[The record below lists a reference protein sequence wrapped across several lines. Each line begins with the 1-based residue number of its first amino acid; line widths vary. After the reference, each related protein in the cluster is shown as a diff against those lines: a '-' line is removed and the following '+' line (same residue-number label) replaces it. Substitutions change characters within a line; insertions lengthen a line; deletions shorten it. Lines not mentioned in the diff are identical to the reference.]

1 MSQAERIKMEKTI
14 LPPTINRL
22 VLHLIEKHFRLNTR
36 NLRILNLAITLI
48 LLGSVL
54 FLGWMSSTKVR
65 DVVTEDFNQQQLFL
79 ARHAAKQ
86 IENSLNILKRELF
99 LISLSPSVQYTEMG
113 VMGKRMEITFLSIK
127 DEGVLK
133 IIFAEDVNRKTH
145 LVDENGYQTPPP
157 YSEDI
162 EHLMLWARKENNNS
176 IFISNIYPVVYGSN
190 SQRLIVK
197 MATPVWKTSV
207 DEKLTM
213 AANRFAGVMIFE
225 VDVTKLIEK
234 LTKEIQSGKT
244 GYAWVIDKNGTFL
257 YHPEKSFIGKNAFT
271 ARQERRP
278 AISFARINKI
288 QRENMLTGQEGTSWF
303 VSGWHKG
310 IEAEMKKLIA
320 YTPIHVEERNNKGY
334 MWSVAVVA
342 PISEV
347 EGPIQAIHI
356 RQFILEGVVV
366 LSILVGGLLITG
378 IMLRWSSTLK
388 REVDEKTSELK
399 KSENQYRSLIENAND
414 IIFTLNQAGIITSIN
429 QAGHSFFKKS
439 KEEIIGSKIGEICID
454 EKSAYMQSWAID
466 EAFRS
471 RTSRQL
477 TYPVNINGNEY
488 WLSINFSGL
497 LDDNEDVYLVL
508 GIARDIT
515 ERVKIQEQMFH
526 AEKQASMGTLAAG
539 IAHEINNP
547 LAIILG
553 FTDLLMEREPLD
565 PELQDILKTIENQG
579 IKAKKVVENLLTFA
593 RHKEHVKEDVDINK
607 NIETILQVVGNTLSL
622 NKIVLRKE
630 MTDSLPVV
638 KGDPD
643 ELQQV
648 FLNIIT
654 NAVHT
659 MKEGG
664 ILTISTSPADNG
676 SRTKIMISDTGDGIK
691 SEYRNKIFDPL
702 FTTKKVGEGTGL
714 GLFVSY
720 GIIIQHGGTITFES
734 KTKEES
740 EESGTTFVIT
750 L

>member
-1 MSQAERIKMEKTI
+1 MEKIRLPLTI
-14 LPPTINRL
+14 KRL

-36 NLRILNLAITLI
+36 NLRILNLAIILI

-54 FLGWMSSTKVR
+54 VLGWMSSSKVR
-65 DVVTEDFNQQQLFL
+65 DVVTEDFNQQQLVL

-86 IENSLNILKRELF
+86 IENSLDILKRELF
-99 LISLSPSVQYTEMG
+99 LVSLSPSIQHIEMG
-113 VMGKRMEITFLSIK
+113 YMGKRMEITFASIK
-127 DEGVLK
+127 DEGVVK
-133 IIFAEDVNRKTH
+133 IIFAEDINRKTH
-145 LVDENGYQTPPP
+145 LVDENGYQAAQP

-162 EHLMLWARKENNNS
+162 ECLMLWARKEKNNNS
-176 IFISNIYPVVYGSN
+176 IFISDISPMVYGS
-190 SQRLIVK
+190 SPQRLIMK
-197 MATPVWKTSV
+197 IATPVWQTSV
-207 DEKLTM
+207 NEKHTM
-213 AANRFAGVMIFE
+213 ATNRFAGVMIFA
-225 VDVTKLIEK
+225 VDVTQLIEK

-257 YHPEKSFIGKNAFT
+257 YHPEQSFIRKNAFT

-278 AISFARINKI
+278 AISFVRINEI

-310 IEAEMKKLIA
+310 IEGEMKKLIA
-320 YTPIHVEERNNKGY
+320 YAPIHVEKRHNKGY
-334 MWSVAVVA
+334 IWSVAVVA

-347 EGPIQAIHI
+347 EGPIHAIQI

-366 LSILVGGLLITG
+366 FSILAGGLLITG
-378 IMLRWSSTLK
+378 IMLKWSSTLK
-388 REVDEKTSELK
+388 REVDEKTSELR

-414 IIFTLNQAGIITSIN
+414 IIFTLNQANIITSIN

-439 KEEIIGSKIGEICID
+439 KEEIIGSKIEAICID
-454 EKSAYMQSWAID
+454 EKSTYMQYWAID
-466 EAFRS
+466 EAFS
-471 RTSRQL
+471 NKMSRQL

-497 LDDNEDVYLVL
+497 LDEKGDVYSVL

-526 AEKQASMGTLAAG
+526 AEKQASMGNLAAG
-539 IAHEINNP
+539 VAHEINNP

-553 FTDLLMEREPLD
+553 FTDLLLEREPLD

-607 NIETILQVVGNTLSL
+607 NIESILQVVGNTLSL

-630 MTDSLPVV
+630 MTDSLPAV

-654 NAVHT
+654 NAAHA
-659 MKEGG
+659 MKGGG

-676 SRTKIMISDTGDGIK
+676 SRTKIMISDTGGGIK
-691 SEYRNKIFDPL
+691 SEYRKKIFDPL

-720 GIIIQHGGTITFES
+720 GIIIQHGGTITFET

-740 EESGTTFVIT
+740 EETGTTFVIT